1 MTARKLPALKSIL
14 NAKMLIG
21 LMAVLAA
28 LSVTTEATGRSLNGL
43 AVGWAS
49 QPVPPSSSSVY
60 FTETAKP
67 PNILLLI
74 ADDVGVDKV
83 GAYADDADPD
93 YRSDAEF
100 LPQTPT
106 LDALAA
112 SGLRFTD
119 AWANPKCSP
128 TRAAIYTGNHGF
140 RTGIG
145 SPLGPPGQDELDPAD
160 VTTIAEVLA
169 DAGYSSAMV
178 GKWHLG
184 EGAAATIEWEMDTL
198 TETVLHP
205 LRHGWDSFSGTLT
218 GELDTDGVSNYTD
231 WERISSRGRHTITTN
246 ETTYATAQTVD
257 DGLIWVKQQD
267 EDTPWMLTMAFHAP
281 HTPLEAPPED
291 CVWTE
296 DEDLSDDRE
305 IYRAMMECLDINIA
319 DLLAGLDSLG
329 HLDDTLIIF
338 VGDNG
343 TDSDLAEG
351 VFADDRGKGTVHESG
366 VRVPLI
372 ITDGRAWLQVQ
383 DNFVPDRDWMTG
395 ATMVANPGSDVDDL
409 VHVVDL
415 FATIAEVANADG
427 SSGEDSISLL
437 PVLRDFDSDLRE
449 FVYAEAF
456 VPDHGLGELALRMED
471 WKLLAQVSEQDGAL
485 CRHNYRLYD
494 LSTDRFEQSN
504 LQADDADTLADM
516 VALLDEIATEDAW
529 FAVEECE

>member
-1 MTARKLPALKSIL
+1 MPTAE
-14 NAKMLIG
+14 
-21 LMAVLAA
+21 LAA
-28 LSVTTEATGRSLNGL
+28 L
-43 AVGWAS
+43 
-49 QPVPPSSSSVY
+49 Q
-60 FTETAKP
+60 
-67 PNILLLI
+67 
-74 ADDVGVDKV
+74 
-83 GAYADDADPD
+83 
-93 YRSDAEF
+93 
-100 LPQTPT
+100 
-106 LDALAA
+106 AL
-112 SGLRFTD
+112 
-119 AWANPKCSP
+119 
-128 TRAAIYTGNHGF
+128 H
-140 RTGIG
+140 
-145 SPLGPPGQDELDPAD
+145 
-160 VTTIAEVLA
+160 
-169 DAGYSSAMV
+169 
-178 GKWHLG
+178 
-184 EGAAATIEWEMDTL
+184 
-198 TETVLHP
+198 
-205 LRHGWDSFSGTLT
+205 
-218 GELDTDGVSNYTD
+218 
-231 WERISSRGRHTITTN
+231 
-246 ETTYATAQTVD
+246 
-257 DGLIWVKQQD
+257 
-267 EDTPWMLTMAFHAP
+267 
-281 HTPLEAPPED
+281 
-291 CVWTE
+291 E

-319 DLLAGLDSLG
+319 DLLASLDSLG

-449 FVYAEAF
+449 FVYSESF
-456 VPDHGLGELALRMED
+456 VPDYGLGELALRMED
-471 WKLLAQVSEQDGAL
+471 WKLLAQVSEQDGER